1 MTIQP
6 QPDKYTPNLQ
16 YFPNNFKNLFTFTNK
31 VCFCHKWRLT
41 ADAIVGHFKYDQ
53 RDRKLE
59 KQEL

>member
-1 MTIQP
+1 MLL
-6 QPDKYTPNLQ
+6 N
-16 YFPNNFKNLFTFTNK
+16 
-31 VCFCHKWRLT
+31 KWRLT